1 MIICSR
7 INCQLPSFHRQ
18 KAFKIFSDMDVMKAK
33 LMTILAVVALL
44 ACAAAFAGSLG
55 KAQQTQQQVQPV
67 IQGKVTMDDIDNAL
81 VKGPVFIEFE
91 TAECGYCKQ
100 QKPISQ
106 QLEKDYA
113 GKVVFF
119 FVDANENPGL
129 AKAFLVRMV
138 PQMDVVASK
147 SDGKYTYIDKDGAP
161 SDSVSASRF
170 MGSTDRDTLKK
181 ALDGALAKR
190 T

>member
-1 MIICSR
+1 
-7 INCQLPSFHRQ
+7 
-18 KAFKIFSDMDVMKAK
+18 MDVMKAN
-33 LMTILAVVALL
+33 LLTILAIVALL

-55 KAQQTQQQVQPV
+55 KAQQAQQQVQPV
-67 IQGKVTMDDIDNAL
+67 LQGKVTMGDIDSAL

-113 GKVVFF
+113 GRIAFF
-119 FVDANENPGL
+119 FVDANENPGI

-138 PQMDVVASK
+138 PQMDVIASK

-170 MGSTDRDTLKK
+170 MGATDKDALKK
-181 ALDGALAKR
+181 ALDAALEKR
-190 T
+190 K